1 MASSCSLGYD
11 TPFAMLLMTHGCACV
26 RRFDEVRACL
36 HLDVLGKEYV
46 LRCESKDDTL
56 EWFVAI
62 AQGCGLA

>member
-1 MASSCSLGYD
+1 MF
-11 TPFAMLLMTHGCACV
+11 PHACV